1 MIEPRAGALLER
13 AIQQADHPFG
23 LQLQAHMVEI
33 GKPFQFTMAL
43 IAVQQAHLA
52 LGKFL
57 RIMPVQR
64 LPVRGG
70 KRTQG
75 RAVNG
80 GKPKVRRLAVGLF

>member
-33 GKPFQFTMAL
+33 GKPFQFTGTRCSSAGAFGVGQ
-43 IAVQQAHLA
+43 IA
-52 LGKFL
+52 

-64 LPVRGG
+64 LPVR
-70 KRTQG
+70 
-75 RAVNG
+75 
-80 GKPKVRRLAVGLF
+80 